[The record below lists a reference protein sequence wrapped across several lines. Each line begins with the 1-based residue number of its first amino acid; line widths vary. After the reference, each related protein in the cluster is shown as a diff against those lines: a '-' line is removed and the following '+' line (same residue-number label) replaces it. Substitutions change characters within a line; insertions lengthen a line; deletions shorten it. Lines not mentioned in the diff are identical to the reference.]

1 MIIYEEKELRDAVF
15 TLISEPGDATRY
27 EVLIIP
33 LLGPVTFGG
42 PMGTVEDKGF
52 LISYLNN
59 RRIHLFPDTKLS
71 WSYIAESLEIRNAQS
86 VYHVSRILN
95 EFTKRRD
102 GFTLEILGLE
112 QLEKSVPNLK
122 IPPKEE
128 EGKEKDE
135 SDEKGEDKE

>member
-1 MIIYEEKELRDAVF
+1 MIIYEEKELRPAVF
-15 TLISEPGDATRY
+15 TLVSEPGDATRY

-33 LLGPVTFGG
+33 LLSPITFGG
-42 PMGTVEDKGF
+42 PMGTIDGNGF

-59 RRIHLFPDTKLS
+59 RRIHLFPDIKLS

-95 EFTKRRD
+95 EFTKRRT
-102 GFTLEILGLE
+102 GFTFEIVGLE

-122 IPPKEE
+122 IPPKEDE
-128 EGKEKDE
+128 EEDE
-135 SDEKGEDKE
+135 SKEEDKG